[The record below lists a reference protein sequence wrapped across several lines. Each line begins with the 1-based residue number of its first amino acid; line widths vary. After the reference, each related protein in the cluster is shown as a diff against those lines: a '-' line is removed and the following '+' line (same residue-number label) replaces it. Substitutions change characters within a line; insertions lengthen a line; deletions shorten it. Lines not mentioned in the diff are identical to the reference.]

1 MAENIHQNESG
12 NLLSFD
18 RIFEEDLNELT
29 ESQIQ
34 DSVASLETVD
44 YNTNETDDDIPCF
57 SKIIENDEIN
67 QVNNEL
73 PIAVEDIKREP
84 EEENFE
90 TIYNENQSKIFTF
103 FDQTSYSTELIESVL
118 KQLADISLISEEERS
133 FVSVYLKNNADLEV
147 TNDALEARGFSRV
160 SSCTFFED
168 IISFAKEQIWLNRFY
183 DQQLSQEY
191 IKKIQDEKQKE
202 RVRIAKQIKNDRE
215 LAIMLYR
222 GKKIRW
228 VQMESSSEEVE
239 EDEPDKEHL
248 FKEDIF
254 ITRIIDK
261 YPTAKRKFKSFGLD
275 LTPSPEYDLANPDVS
290 LKKRK

>member
-1 MAENIHQNESG
+1 MAENINQNESG

-44 YNTNETDDDIPCF
+44 YNTNETYDDIPCS
-57 SKIIENDEIN
+57 SKLTENDEIN

-90 TIYNENQSKIFTF
+90 IIYNENQIKIFTF
-103 FDQTSYSTELIESVL
+103 FDQTTYSTELIESVL
-118 KQLADISLISEEERS
+118 KQLADIRLIPEEERS

-183 DQQLSQEY
+183 DQQLSEDY

-215 LAIMLYR
+215 LAIMLHR

-228 VQMESSSEEVE
+228 VQIESSSEEEE
-239 EDEPDKEHL
+239 EDELDKEHM

-261 YPTAKRKFKSFGLD
+261 YPTAKRKIKPFGSD
-275 LTPSPEYDLANPDVS
+275 LTPSSEYDLANPEVS

>member
-1 MAENIHQNESG
+1 MAENINQNESG

-44 YNTNETDDDIPCF
+44 YNTNETYDDIPCS
-57 SKIIENDEIN
+57 SKLTENDEIN

-90 TIYNENQSKIFTF
+90 IIYNENQIKIFTF
-103 FDQTSYSTELIESVL
+103 FDQTTYSTELIESVL
-118 KQLADISLISEEERS
+118 KQLADIRLIPEEERS

>member
-44 YNTNETDDDIPCF
+44 YNTNETDDDIPCC

-248 FKEDIF
+248 FKEDF
-254 ITRIIDK
+254 LSR
-261 YPTAKRKFKSFGLD
+261 
-275 LTPSPEYDLANPDVS
+275 E
-290 LKKRK
+290 

>member
-34 DSVASLETVD
+34 DSVASLETAD
-44 YNTNETDDDIPCF
+44 YNTNETDDDIPCC

-191 IKKIQDEKQKE
+191 IKKIRDEKQKE

-228 VQMESSSEEVE
+228 VQMESSSEEEE
-239 EDEPDKEHL
+239 EDEPDKEHM

>member
-44 YNTNETDDDIPCF
+44 YNTNETDDDIPCC

-73 PIAVEDIKREP
+73 PIAVEDIKREL

-160 SSCTFFED
+160 FSCTFFED

-183 DQQLSQEY
+183 DQQLSEEY

-228 VQMESSSEEVE
+228 VQMESSSEEEE
-239 EDEPDKEHL
+239 EDEPDKEHM

-261 YPTAKRKFKSFGLD
+261 YPTAKRKFKSFGSD
-275 LTPSPEYDLANPDVS
+275 LTPSPEYDLVNLEVS